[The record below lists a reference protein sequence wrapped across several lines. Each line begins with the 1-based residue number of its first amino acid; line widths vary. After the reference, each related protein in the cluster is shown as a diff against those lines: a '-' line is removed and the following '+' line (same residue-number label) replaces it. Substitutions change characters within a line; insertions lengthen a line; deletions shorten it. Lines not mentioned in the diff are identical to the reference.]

1 MAVRYAKFLE
11 ILLNASLHSS
21 RVGSPARDTRVD
33 DTFATGVAEDECA
46 FPESFFST
54 LDFPTP
60 NFANALEELGGLV
73 DWADGSFGW
82 GDSRGVFGDHVS

>member
-21 RVGSPARDTRVD
+21 RVGSPARDTHVENAF
-33 DTFATGVAEDECA
+33 TAGAAEDESA
-46 FPESFFST
+46 FPGAFFSA

-60 NFANALEELGGLV
+60 NFANALEDLGGLV

-82 GDSRGVFGDHVS
+82 GDSRGVFGDHLP